1 MGGVCGLG
9 QGSATTRVARRP
21 QPLPLRGAVCP
32 ATHLPGGEPAR
43 RPPAAAAAAGQP
55 HPPVTLCCRGS
66 PEPFP
71 TRQQE
76 SCEGT

>member
-1 MGGVCGLG
+1 MGESVASDKAQPRPVWLG
-9 QGSATTRVARRP
+9 DPSRC
-21 QPLPLRGAVCP
+21 PLRGAVCP